1 MLTNNKSRISTT
13 IVRRSIF
20 RNFLKPLFVLIF
32 SNYSFDLG
40 KKITFVKIFTFDFLR
55 STVKYKSK
63 FAPFMHSEEVFIL
76 AIESSCDDTAAAVLR
91 NDVVLS
97 NVVARQSIHEEYG
110 GVVPELASR
119 AHQQNI
125 VPVID
130 VALKKANITKNQL
143 SAIAFTQG
151 PGLMGS
157 LLVGS
162 SFAKSLAMALN
173 IPLIAVNHMHAHI
186 LAHFIDEEGFD
197 KPEFP
202 FLALTISGGHTQIV
216 KVNDFFNMEII
227 GETTDDAVGEAFD
240 KTAKILGFPY
250 PGGPLIDQY
259 AKDGNPKKFAFTKP
273 RIPGLN
279 FSFSG
284 LKTQILYFVQKNVLE
299 NPNFIEENK
308 ADICASVQHT
318 IIEILMDKL
327 KLAVAE
333 TGIRQIAIGGG
344 VSANTGIRQ
353 TLKDAENKYGW
364 KTFVPKF
371 EYTTDNA
378 AMIGIVGYQKY
389 LHDKFSDAN
398 VVSKA
403 RIEF

>member
-1 MLTNNKSRISTT
+1 MS
-13 IVRRSIF
+13 
-20 RNFLKPLFVLIF
+20 
-32 SNYSFDLG
+32 
-40 KKITFVKIFTFDFLR
+40 
-55 STVKYKSK
+55 YKD
-63 FAPFMHSEEVFIL
+63 VFIL
-76 AIESSCDDTAAAVLR
+76 AIESSCDDTSAAVLH
-91 NDVVLS
+91 NDKVLS
-97 NVVARQSIHEEYG
+97 NVVAGQKIHEEYG

-125 VPVID
+125 VPVIEM
-130 VALKKANITKNQL
+130 AIKKANINKNQL

-157 LLVGS
+157 LLVGT
-162 SFAKSLAMALN
+162 SFAKSLAIALD

-186 LAHFIDEEGFD
+186 LAHFIDEVGFE
-197 KPEFP
+197 KPTFP

-216 KVNDFFNMEII
+216 KVRSFFDLEII

-240 KTAKILGFPY
+240 KSAKILGLPY
-250 PGGPLIDQY
+250 PGGPLVDKLAQE
-259 AKDGNPKKFAFTKP
+259 GNPLQYKFTKP
-273 RIPGLN
+273 KVPGLS

-284 LKTQILYFVQKNVLE
+284 LKTQILYFVQKNVTE

-308 ADICASVQHT
+308 ADICASIQHT

-333 TGIRQIAIGGG
+333 TGINQIAIGGG
-344 VSANTGIRQ
+344 VSANSGIRL
-353 TLKDAENKYGW
+353 TLKNAESKYGW
-364 KTFVPKF
+364 KTFIPKF

-378 AMIGIVGYQKY
+378 AMIGIVGYQKF
-389 LHDKFSDAN
+389 LENKTAN
-398 VVSKA
+398 SSVVSKA